1 MFRDSAGQEA
11 KYESIAVLEYKGRVD
26 LSGESRGHYICDVRH
41 VENKQIWFRTNDSCD
56 PIPIK
61 EKDVLK
67 MDMLFSLKKVTI
79 D

>member
-41 VENKQIWFRTNDSCD
+41 NENKQLWFRTNDSCD
-56 PIPIK
+56 PIQIE
-61 EKDVLK
+61 EKDVSK
-67 MDMLFSLKKVTI
+67 YGYAILFKRLTM
-79 D
+79 